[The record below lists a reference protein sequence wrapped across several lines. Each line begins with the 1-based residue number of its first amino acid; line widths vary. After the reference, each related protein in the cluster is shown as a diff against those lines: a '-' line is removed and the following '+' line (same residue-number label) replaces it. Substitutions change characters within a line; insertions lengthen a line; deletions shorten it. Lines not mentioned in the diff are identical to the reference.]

1 LRHLSS
7 LQLAETSRTS
17 NEIMQKT
24 MVRPVELRVADKKNM
39 IMKSKN
45 RKGIGIKMSVKL
57 MNTKDLLSTTALYTL
72 VHH

>member
-1 LRHLSS
+1 
-7 LQLAETSRTS
+7 
-17 NEIMQKT
+17 